1 MTLQLLNYWQCDRS
15 KETATAV
22 VLSHGTILI
31 LIAVKSYAVTIQMKP
46 LLFGST

>member
-15 KETATAV
+15 KETATT

-46 LLFGST
+46 LLFDST

>member
-1 MTLQLLNYWQCDRS
+1 MTLQLLNYWQCDHS
-15 KETATAV
+15 KETATA

-31 LIAVKSYAVTIQMKP
+31 LTAVKSYAVTIQMKP